1 MTMSRKWGWLVA
13 ILALLPLML
22 GAASSLAVEPSVPAN
37 WAMGMI
43 DAASPVKD
51 RIHDFHDLL
60 LWIITIIVVFVLV
73 LLLVVIFRFNAKA
86 NPTPSKTTHHTML
99 EIVWTLAPV
108 LILVAI
114 AAPSFRL
121 LYFLDRAPNAE
132 MTIKVTG
139 HQWYWSYEYP
149 DNGNFTFDS
158 YMLDDK
164 AAAEQK
170 MPRLLGVDNRLVVPV
185 DTQVRVL
192 VTSADVM
199 HSWLVPPFGVQ
210 IYAFPG
216 RTNETWLQAKK
227 EGIFFGQ
234 CNQICG
240 INHGFMPIAVE
251 VVSKEKFAAW
261 AKEAQTKF
269 AANQPGAPG
278 NAVAQAVAQ

>member
-1 MTMSRKWGWLVA
+1 MSRIWGWVA
-13 ILALLPLML
+13 VALAALPMLL
-22 GAASSLAVEPSVPAN
+22 GGGVSFAAELNVPAPYN
-37 WAMGMI
+37 MGLVE
-43 DAASPVKD
+43 AASPVKD
-51 RIHDFHDLL
+51 RIHDFHSLM
-60 LWIITIIVVFVLV
+60 LWIITAIVLFVLV
-73 LLLVVIFRFNAKA
+73 LLVVVIVRFNAKA
-86 NPTPSKTTHHTML
+86 NPVPSKTTHHTLL
-99 EIVWTLAPV
+99 EVAWTLVPV
-108 LILVAI
+108 LILVGV

-121 LYFLDRAPNAE
+121 LYYLDRAPNAE

-158 YMLDDK
+158 YMLDEK
-164 AAAEQK
+164 AAAEAK
-170 MPRLLGVDNRLVVPV
+170 MPRLLGVDNRLVLPV

-210 IYAFPG
+210 VYAFPG

-240 INHGFMPIAVE
+240 INHGFMPISIE
-251 VVSKEKFAAW
+251 VLSKDKFAAW

-269 AANQPGAPG
+269 AANRIGVDG
-278 NAVAQAVAQ
+278 TSVAQAVGQ

>member
-1 MTMSRKWGWLVA
+1 
-13 ILALLPLML
+13 
-22 GAASSLAVEPSVPAN
+22 
-37 WAMGMI
+37 MGMI

-51 RIHDFHDLL
+51 RIHDFHDLM
-60 LWIITIIVVFVLV
+60 LWIITGIVLFVLV

>member
-1 MTMSRKWGWLVA
+1 MSRIWGWVA
-13 ILALLPLML
+13 VALAALPMLL
-22 GAASSLAVEPSVPAN
+22 GGGVSFAAELNVPAPYN
-37 WAMGMI
+37 MGLVE
-43 DAASPVKD
+43 AASPVKD
-51 RIHDFHDLL
+51 RIHDFHSLM
-60 LWIITIIVVFVLV
+60 LWIITAIVLFVLV
-73 LLLVVIFRFNAKA
+73 LLVVVIVRFNAKA
-86 NPTPSKTTHHTML
+86 NPVPSKTTHHTLL
-99 EIVWTLAPV
+99 EVAWTLVPV
-108 LILVAI
+108 LILVGV

-121 LYFLDRAPNAE
+121 LYYLDRAPNAE

-164 AAAEQK
+164 AASEQK
-170 MPRLLGVDNRLVVPV
+170 MPRLLGVDNRLVLPV

-210 IYAFPG
+210 VYAFPG

-240 INHGFMPIAVE
+240 INHGFMPISIE
-251 VVSKEKFAAW
+251 VLSKDKFAAW

-269 AANQPGAPG
+269 AANRIGADG
-278 NAVAQAVAQ
+278 TSVAQAVGQ

>member
-1 MTMSRKWGWLVA
+1 MSRIWGWVA
-13 ILALLPLML
+13 VALAALPMLL
-22 GAASSLAVEPSVPAN
+22 GGGVSFAAELNVPAPYN
-37 WAMGMI
+37 MGLVE
-43 DAASPVKD
+43 AASPVKD
-51 RIHDFHDLL
+51 RIHDFHSLM
-60 LWIITIIVVFVLV
+60 LWIITAIVLFVLV
-73 LLLVVIFRFNAKA
+73 LLVVVIVRFNAKA
-86 NPTPSKTTHHTML
+86 NPVPSKTTHHTLL
-99 EIVWTLAPV
+99 EVAWTLVPV
-108 LILVAI
+108 LILVGV

-121 LYFLDRAPNAE
+121 LYYLDRAPNAE

-158 YMLDDK
+158 YMLDEK
-164 AAAEQK
+164 AAAEAK
-170 MPRLLGVDNRLVVPV
+170 MPRLLGVDNRLVLPV

-210 IYAFPG
+210 VYAFPG

-240 INHGFMPIAVE
+240 INHGFMPISIE
-251 VVSKEKFAAW
+251 VLSKDKFAAW

-269 AANQPGAPG
+269 ASNRIGVDG
-278 NAVAQAVAQ
+278 TSVAQAVGQ

>member
-1 MTMSRKWGWLVA
+1 MSRIWSWVA
-13 ILALLPLML
+13 VALAALPMLL
-22 GAASSLAVEPSVPAN
+22 GAGAGLAADLNVPAP
-37 WAMGMI
+37 WSLGLME
-43 DAASPVKD
+43 AASPVKE
-51 RIHDFHDLL
+51 RIHDFHTLL
-60 LWIITIIVVFVLV
+60 LWIITAIVIFVMI
-73 LLLVVIFRFNAKA
+73 LLLVVIVRFNAKA
-86 NPTPSKTTHHTML
+86 NPVPSKTTHHTML
-99 EIVWTLAPV
+99 EVVWTLVPV
-108 LILVAI
+108 LILVGI

-121 LYFLDRAPNAE
+121 LYYLDRAPNAE

-170 MPRLLGVDNRLVVPV
+170 MPRLLGVDNRLVIPV

-216 RTNETWLQAKK
+216 RTNETWMQASK

-251 VVSKEKFAAW
+251 VVSKDKFAAW

-269 AANQPGAPG
+269 AANRPGVDG
-278 NAVAQAVAQ
+278 TSVAQAVGQ

>member
-1 MTMSRKWGWLVA
+1 MSRKWGWLVA
-13 ILALLPLML
+13 ILALLPLMF

-43 DAASPVKD
+43 DAATPVKD
-51 RIHDFHDLL
+51 RIHDFHDLM
-60 LWIITIIVVFVLV
+60 LWIITGIVLFVLV

-269 AANQPGAPG
+269 AANQLGAPG

>member
-1 MTMSRKWGWLVA
+1 MSMSRIWGWVA
-13 ILALLPLML
+13 VALAALPMLL
-22 GAASSLAVEPSVPAN
+22 GGGVSFAAELNVPAPYN
-37 WAMGMI
+37 MGLVE
-43 DAASPVKD
+43 AASPVKD
-51 RIHDFHDLL
+51 RIHDFHSLM
-60 LWIITIIVVFVLV
+60 LWIITAIVLFVLV
-73 LLLVVIFRFNAKA
+73 LLVVVIVRFNAKA
-86 NPTPSKTTHHTML
+86 NPVPSKTTHHTLL
-99 EIVWTLAPV
+99 EVAWTLVPV
-108 LILVAI
+108 LILVGV

-121 LYFLDRAPNAE
+121 LYYLDRAPNAE

-158 YMLDDK
+158 YMLDEK
-164 AAAEQK
+164 AAAEAK
-170 MPRLLGVDNRLVVPV
+170 MPRLLGVDNRLVLPV

-210 IYAFPG
+210 VYAFPG
-216 RTNETWLQAKK
+216 RTNETWLRAKK

-240 INHGFMPIAVE
+240 INHGFMPISIE
-251 VVSKEKFAAW
+251 VLSKDKFAAW

-269 AANQPGAPG
+269 AANRIGVDG
-278 NAVAQAVAQ
+278 TSVAQAVGQ